1 MFCRAELARLA
12 KLRPAIEAYGVTL
25 AVIILSH
32 PEEAQAFCAERAPGV
47 PCFSDP
53 TADSHH
59 AFGLYR
65 GGLAQMFGPDV
76 WAAGVKATA
85 QGHFFGS
92 LRPEWQMP
100 GVFVIDA
107 NGRIAFT
114 YYSRH
119 AADYPSEAALLRAL
133 SQLPKTPD
141 IPASAPG

>member
-12 KLRPAIEAYGVTL
+12 KLRPTIEARGVRL
-25 AVIILSH
+25 AVITLSL
-32 PEEAQAFCAERAPGV
+32 PEEALALCAERAPGV
-47 PCFSDP
+47 PCYSDP

-59 AFGLYR
+59 AFGLHR

-85 QGHFFGS
+85 QGHFIGS
-92 LRPEWQMP
+92 LRNEWQMP

-107 NGRIAFT
+107 QGRISFA

-119 AADYPSEAALLRAL
+119 AADYPSEAALLKAL
-133 SQLPKTPD
+133 SRLPKTPD
-141 IPASAPG
+141 FPASEPG

>member
-12 KLRPAIEAYGVTL
+12 KLKPTIEAHGARLAVVTL
-25 AVIILSH
+25 SR

-47 PCFSDP
+47 TCYSDP
-53 TADSHH
+53 MADSHH
-59 AFGLYR
+59 AFGLHR
-65 GGLAQMFGPDV
+65 GGLSQMFGPDV

-92 LRPEWQMP
+92 LKNEWQMP

-107 NGRIAFT
+107 QGRVTFA

-119 AADYPSEAALLRAL
+119 AADYPSEATLLKALA
-133 SQLPKTPD
+133 QVPKSPD
-141 IPASAPG
+141 FPASERG